1 MKRPKALRPTK
12 LRWLKIGSITVG
24 VLIASLLV
32 AMLYLSYEIT
42 RPRGG
47 ASMEPIVVQIAPNTS
62 IDKIASQL
70 VERKLIDST
79 LAFGL
84 YARFGSAHGR
94 LIPGPYR
101 LTGNMSIKQIVEMM
115 AEGKVA
121 VIKVTVPEGVTVN
134 KIGRLWV
141 ATSGR
146 SDADFESAL
155 SKSYDYAFL
164 RDRTA
169 TTSLEGYLAP
179 ATYQVPYGASSQDLI
194 ELMLKQFD
202 GKIRP
207 VLYGPNESG
216 LKPADV
222 LNLASIVEREA
233 SDTVNRKLI
242 AGVFLNRLARGIKL
256 QSDVT
261 VNYATGKTVA
271 TPADLSVRSP
281 YNTYIVPALPIGPV
295 NNPSLD
301 SIEAVLAP
309 TRSDYLF
316 FLAGNDGKVHYA
328 QTNDEHEANIDRYL
342 R

>member
-1 MKRPKALRPTK
+1 MKRPKASQ
-12 LRWLKIGSITVG
+12 LKRKQFLQITAIIGTMIG
-24 VLIASLLV
+24 VTLLV
-32 AMLYLSYEIT
+32 ATLYLSYEIT

-47 ASMEPIVVQIAPNTS
+47 ASMEPIVVQIAPNSS

-70 VERKLIDST
+70 AEQKLIDST
-79 LAFGL
+79 IAFGL
-84 YARFGSAHGR
+84 YARFGSAHGK

-121 VIKVTVPEGVTVN
+121 VIKITVPEGVTVN

-141 ATSGR
+141 ANSGK
-146 SDADFESAL
+146 SDADFDTAL
-155 SKSYDYAFL
+155 SQSYDFAFL
-164 RDRTA
+164 QDRTA
-169 TTSLEGYLAP
+169 ATSLEGYLAP
-179 ATYQVPYGASSQDLI
+179 ATYQVPYGASSHDLI
-194 ELMLKQFD
+194 EQMLKQFD
-202 GKIRP
+202 DKVKP
-207 VLYGPNESG
+207 VLYGPNQSG
-216 LKPADV
+216 LKPAEV
-222 LNLASIVEREA
+222 LTLASIVEREA

-271 TPADLSVRSP
+271 VPADLNIKSP
-281 YNTYIVPALPIGPV
+281 YNTYVVPALPIGPV

-301 SIEAVLAP
+301 SIEAVLEP

-316 FLAGNDGKVHYA
+316 FLAGNDGKIHYA
-328 QTNDEHEANIDRYL
+328 QTNAEHEANIDRYL